1 MTCEHNGVNS
11 LPMSSSSLRS
21 VDLDFH
27 IHDLIQYLQPP
38 LKAAFSSFVI
48 WETEG
53 LSLIPGLIK
62 GRKEAG
68 PAGAECGGE

>member
-1 MTCEHNGVNS
+1 M
-11 LPMSSSSLRS
+11 
-21 VDLDFH
+21 
-27 IHDLIQYLQPP
+27 IDLIQYLQPP
-38 LKAAFSSFVI
+38 LKAAFSSFVV